1 MADKTT
7 SRKAAK
13 ATSRTLSDGRV
24 AKDSTSAAGSAFR
37 QTEPPKK
44 QK

>member
-13 ATSRTLSDGRV
+13 ATSRTLSDGWT
-24 AKDSTSAAGSAFR
+24 ATDSRTAAGSALS
-37 QTEPPKK
+37 QTEPTKK
-44 QK
+44 KK